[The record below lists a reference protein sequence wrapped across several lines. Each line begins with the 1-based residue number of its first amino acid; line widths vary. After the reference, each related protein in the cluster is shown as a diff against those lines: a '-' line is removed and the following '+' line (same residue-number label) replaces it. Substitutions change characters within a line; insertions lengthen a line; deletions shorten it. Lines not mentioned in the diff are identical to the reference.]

1 MGNNQNG
8 LQGVVAI
15 GASAG
20 GVEAVTH
27 LAAGL
32 SENLAY
38 AVLIVLHLPANAPSV
53 LGRIVD
59 RAGPLPASTAVD
71 GQPLQAGRI
80 YVAPPGRHLMASR
93 EHVTLTK
100 GPTENGFRP
109 AINTLFRSVA
119 VAFGSRAV
127 GVLMSGVLD
136 DGVLGMG
143 AIRARGGT
151 TICQDPDDAVFPS
164 MPLSAKAA
172 GVVDHEAAAKDI
184 GALLAGLPARP
195 VPAVFPP
202 DAAMEEENRIAMA
215 HTFAIPFDTETLGP
229 PSGYTCPDC
238 HGSLQR
244 MEAVGSFRCH
254 VGHAWTAQAL
264 LAARNDELE
273 TALWVAIRSLTEKA
287 KLARALMTDVGSGA
301 ASRHFANVAEEAER
315 ALLVLQQGLARV
327 ERPAAV

>member
-1 MGNNQNG
+1 M
-8 LQGVVAI
+8 
-15 GASAG
+15 
-20 GVEAVTH
+20 EAVTH

-32 SENLAY
+32 PHDLTY

-71 GQPLQAGRI
+71 GEPLVAGRI

-93 EHVTLTK
+93 GHVTLTR

-119 VAFGSRAV
+119 VAFGPRAV

-143 AIRARGGT
+143 AIRSRGGT
-151 TICQDPDDAVFPS
+151 TICQDPGDAVFPS

-172 GVVDHEAAAKDI
+172 GVVDHEAAARDI
-184 GALLAGLPARP
+184 GALLAGLPGRP
-195 VPAVFPP
+195 VSAVRPP
-202 DAAMEEENRIAMA
+202 DTAMEEENRIAMA
-215 HTFAIPFDTETLGP
+215 HTFAIPFDTEALGP

-238 HGSLQR
+238 HGSLQQ

-254 VGHAWTAQAL
+254 VGHAWTAQGL
-264 LAARNDELE
+264 LAARNDELQ
-273 TALWVAIRSLTEKA
+273 TALWVAVRSLAEKA
-287 KLARALMTDVGSGA
+287 KLARALVTDAGSGV

-315 ALLVLQQGLARV
+315 ALSVLQQSLAGV
-327 ERPAAV
+327 EPPTAV